1 MKNDNVSPESRS
13 MLNNEQS
20 FTDSEDNDEH
30 ELSLTYRAGVLAALV
45 GVVAGCESNSQN
57 RNTGKTTEPLS
68 NDEKAS
74 DSRTRA
80 QMQMMPPPSTGTPGA
95 PASPAPG
102 TPAMPGAPGAGTPG
116 TGMPGGAGAT
126 ASPGIAPALGDARTF
141 SIVNS
146 TAVLTANMMVS
157 QTMADGQVIPV
168 WGFGNGFNDDRIAPG
183 PVIEV
188 VEGAAVAIT
197 LSSMMPHTI
206 HFHGLDVDTPND
218 GVPLTSGFVA
228 MMTPMNGFGRVADY
242 VNLGSTYV
250 YNFIA
255 PHAGTYMYHCHV
267 DTVLHMEMGMAGAVI
282 VRPADG
288 NNNTAWLNGPAF
300 DKEYVWHLHTMDS
313 RWHNL
318 MVSGP
323 ETVRYR
329 PDYFMI
335 NGRDGALLLDD
346 TTTAISGISGE
357 TILIRGVNIGNL
369 PALIRFGGLSF
380 EVIASDG
387 RPLAESISVT
397 VWKIAA
403 GERYDILLTL
413 PEAGVYEATV
423 DYFNIRNIAIIGTA
437 QTQITSL

>member
-1 MKNDNVSPESRS
+1 MKNDDVSPDSRLIPNTEPS
-13 MLNNEQS
+13 V
-20 FTDSEDNDEH
+20 TDLDNDDEH
-30 ELSLTYRAGVLAALV
+30 ELSLIYRVGVLAALV
-45 GVVAGCESNSQN
+45 GVVAGCESHSAS
-57 RNTGKTTEPLS
+57 RNTRKTTEPS
-68 NDEKAS
+68 AVGKEAS
-74 DSRTRA
+74 ESDAGAKMR
-80 QMQMMPPPSTGTPGA
+80 MMMPPST
-95 PASPAPG
+95 G
-102 TPAMPGAPGAGTPG
+102 TPAMPGAGTPTPG
-116 TGMPGGAGAT
+116 TGMPGTPGAGAMLPT
-126 ASPGIAPALGDARTF
+126 ASLGVPPGLGDARTF

-146 TAVLTANMMVS
+146 TAVLTANTMVS

-168 WGFGNGFNDDRIAPG
+168 WGFGHGFNDDRVAPG

-206 HFHGLDVDTPND
+206 HFHGLDVDTAND

-242 VNLGSTYV
+242 TRLGPTYV
-250 YNFIA
+250 YHFIA

-267 DTVLHMEMGMAGAVI
+267 DTVLHMEMGMAGTVI

-288 NNNTAWLNGPAF
+288 NNTAWLNGPAF

-323 ETVRYR
+323 QTVRYR

-335 NGRDGALLLDD
+335 NGRDGDFLMDD
-346 TTTAISGISGE
+346 ITTAISGVSGE
-357 TILIRGVNIGNL
+357 AILVRGVNIGNL

-380 EVIASDG
+380 DVIASDG
-387 RPLAESISVT
+387 RPLAQSISVP
-397 VWKIAA
+397 VWKVAA

-413 PEAGVYEATV
+413 PEPGIYDAAV
-423 DYFNIRNIAIIGTA
+423 DYYDIRNIAVIGTA